1 MLCLGIELGAAGW
14 QAHTDTLNYDARP
27 CCQSYFICRVISVMG
42 I

>member
-27 CCQSYFICRVISVMG
+27 CQFFIVNRISFAV
-42 I
+42 